1 MPGMGIG
8 RAMLERLHKVLA
20 NAGVASRRRCEELIL
35 GGQVTVDGRVVKEL
49 GTKVDP
55 SKQKV
60 AFAGQPIR
68 PPKPV
73 TVVLHKPRRCLTTTS
88 DDRQRRTVMQ
98 FVEGIRERVYPVGR
112 LDWDSEGLLIMTNDG
127 DLANKLTHPS
137 YKLPRTYHVRLK
149 GEISGEVIEK
159 LRKGVWLSEGKTGP
173 VKVFVKKRDRV
184 MSIVEVTITEG
195 MNREVRRVF
204 AKYGLKVRRLKRIK
218 LGPLSLGPLAPG
230 QWRTLTHKEIELLKG
245 PPPPP
250 RKPLPSRPSR
260 DEEKHEEE

>member
-1 MPGMGIG
+1 
-8 RAMLERLHKVLA
+8 MLERLHKVLA

-35 GGQVTVDGRVVKEL
+35 GGQVTVDGKTVREL

-68 PPKPV
+68 PPKSV
-73 TVVLHKPRRCLTTTS
+73 TIVLHKPRRCLTTTS

-137 YKLPRTYHVRLK
+137 HKLPRTYHVRLK
-149 GEISGEVIEK
+149 GEISGDVIEK
-159 LRKGVWLSEGKTGP
+159 LRRGVWLSEGKTGP
-173 VKVFVKKRDRV
+173 VKVFVKKRDRD
-184 MSIVEVTITEG
+184 MSIVEVTIMEG

-204 AKYGLKVRRLKRIK
+204 AKYGLKVRRLKRIR
-218 LGPLSLGPLAPG
+218 LGPLNLGPLAAG
-230 QWRTLTHKEIELLKG
+230 QWRTLSQKEIEQLKA

-250 RKPLPSRPSR
+250 RKAPPKASG
-260 DEEKHEEE
+260 EEDASEEE

>member
-1 MPGMGIG
+1 
-8 RAMLERLHKVLA
+8 MLERLHKVLA

-35 GGQVTVDGRVVKEL
+35 GGQVTVDGKVVTQL
-49 GTKVDP
+49 GVKVDP
-55 SKQKV
+55 AKQKI

-73 TVVLHKPRRCLTTTS
+73 TIVLHKPRRCLTTTS

-98 FVEGIRERVYPVGR
+98 FVEGIKERVYPVGR

-127 DLANKLTHPS
+127 DLANKLTHPRF
-137 YKLPRTYHVRLK
+137 KLPRTYHVRLK

-173 VKVFVKKRDRV
+173 VRVFVKKRDRV

-218 LGPLSLGPLAPG
+218 LGPLNLGPLAPG
-230 QWRTLTHKEIELLKG
+230 QWRTLTHREIELLKD
-245 PPPPP
+245 PPPEKAKAPRPP
-250 RKPLPSRPSR
+250 RG
-260 DEEKHEEE
+260 EEKHEEE

>member
-1 MPGMGIG
+1 MGIG

-35 GGQVTVDGRVVKEL
+35 GGQVTVDGRVVTEL

-55 SKQKV
+55 AKQKV

-73 TVVLHKPRRCLTTTS
+73 TVVLHKPRRCVTTTS

-98 FVEGIRERVYPVGR
+98 FVQGIKERVYPVGR

-127 DLANKLTHPS
+127 ELANKLTHPS
-137 YKLPRTYHVRLK
+137 HKLPRTYHVRLK

-173 VKVFVKKRDRV
+173 VKVFVKKRDRE

-195 MNREVRRVF
+195 INREVRRVF
-204 AKYGLKVRRLKRIK
+204 AKYGLKVRRLKRIR
-218 LGPLSLGPLAPG
+218 LGPLNLGPLAPG
-230 QWRTLTHKEIELLKG
+230 QWRALSQKEIAELTG

-250 RKPLPSRPSR
+250 RKPLGHR
-260 DEEKHEEE
+260 EEKHEEE